1 MRKTIKFSE
10 IKGSVEKLFIEA
22 NYILPRDIKD
32 KINESIDI
40 ETDDR
45 ARELLQIIKKNYEIS
60 DEKIYPI
67 CQDTGMAVVF
77 IEIGADVEI
86 VGGFIND
93 AIAEGVQNAYDKGY
107 LRKSVVVDP
116 MRRENSNTN
125 LPPIIY
131 TEMVKGDKLKISV
144 MPKGFGAENQSRQKM
159 MNPTATAEDIIE
171 FVATGVIASGGK
183 ACPPS
188 VIGVGIG
195 GTFEYSAYLSKKA
208 LLLSLNSKTP
218 DPYYAEM
225 EQDIFQKIN
234 LSGVGS
240 QGLGGKVSC
249 LGVKILTYPTHIAG
263 LPVAYNYCCHACRHS
278 SIEL

>member
-93 AIAEGVQNAYDKGY
+93 AIAEGVRNAYDKGY

>member
-10 IKGSVEKLFIEA
+10 IKENVEKLFIEA

-40 ETDDR
+40 ETDNR

-225 EQDIFQKIN
+225 EQDILQKIN

>member
-1 MRKTIKFSE
+1 MRKIIKFSL
-10 IKGSVEKLFIEA
+10 IKDSVEKLFLEA
-22 NYILPRDIKD
+22 NYILPQDIKD
-32 KINESIDI
+32 KINESINI
-40 ETDDR
+40 ETDER
-45 ARELLQIIKKNYEIS
+45 AQEILRIIKQNYEIAE
-60 DEKIYPI
+60 EKVYPI

-86 VGGFIND
+86 EGGFIYD
-93 AIAEGVQNAYDKGY
+93 AITEGVRSAYDKGY

-116 MRRENSNTN
+116 LRRENSNTN

-131 TEMVKGDKLKISV
+131 TELVKGNKLKISV
-144 MPKGFGAENQSRQKM
+144 MPKGFGAENQSKQKM
-159 MNPTATAEDIIE
+159 MIPTAKADDIIE
-171 FVATGVIASGGK
+171 FVVNGVIASGGK

-208 LLLSLNSKTP
+208 LLLPLNSKNP

-225 EQDIFQKIN
+225 ELEILRKIN
-234 LSGVGS
+234 MSGVGS
-240 QGLGGKVSC
+240 QGLGGAVSC
-249 LGVKILTYPTHIAG
+249 LGVKILTYATHIAG